1 MCGFSCIC
9 SEEISLKMQCDGGTN
24 WLNNTWCAICLI
36 KRNTFYSNVCS
47 TAIKLARSRKCT
59 RFDYIIDWGIEK
71 RITKYIARFNLS
83 NRIRRIF
90 QSRWTI
96 VCIFFLGLIT
106 HCYMVQGVAISKII
120 ITLECCRRTSCE

>member
-1 MCGFSCIC
+1 MSNPHWISNSCNGNERKRYSPFCVSRYRSKHGSGNVYVCGFSCIC

-59 RFDYIIDWGIEK
+59 HFDYIIDLGLEI
-71 RITKYIARFNLS
+71 RISKYIARFNLG
-83 NRIRRIF
+83 NHIRRMTIF
-90 QSRWTI
+90 
-96 VCIFFLGLIT
+96 
-106 HCYMVQGVAISKII
+106 
-120 ITLECCRRTSCE
+120 